1 MKIVEVQVITN
12 ERDYMKAMQ
21 IRQTVFCDE
30 QGVAVEV
37 EIDAYDGLHGPCQHV
52 LISRNGQAAGTG
64 RLRVVDG
71 FGKLERICVLAPL
84 RKYGVGRAVME
95 ALERVAAER
104 GLTKLKL
111 HGQTQAEGF
120 YRKLGYKTSSD
131 VFMEE
136 GIPHVVMTK
145 ELARQ

>member
-1 MKIVEVQVITN
+1 MKSLEAQVITN
-12 ERDYMKAMQ
+12 ERDYEKALQ
-21 IRQTVFCDE
+21 IRQAVFCVE

-37 EIDAYDGLHGPCQHV
+37 EIDEYDGLHGPCQHV
-52 LISRNGQAAGTG
+52 LVSRDGQAAGTG

-71 FGKLERICVLAPL
+71 AGKLERICVLASM
-84 RKYGVGRAVME
+84 RQYGVGRAVME
-95 ALERVAAER
+95 ALERIAADQ

-120 YRKLGYKTSSD
+120 YRKLGYRTASGI
-131 VFMEE
+131 FMEE

-145 ELARQ
+145 ELAN